1 MLYFNYLSSI
11 LYEILKILIKD
22 KIILKSES
30 KKMNFSIENS
40 SNPMHG
46 DVSTNFALVFS
57 SQSKLTAMNLAE
69 KVKFYLVE
77 KKYFV
82 KVEVAKPGFLNFFLS
97 KEFWHNQLKL
107 ILSDSYTKVLPKK
120 KKINVE
126 FVSANPTGLMHIGH
140 ARGAVL
146 GDTIVSLLKEC
157 GHEVTKEYYINDAGN
172 QIDLL
177 IQTIFFHINNLKLSQ
192 PIPIKENLYP
202 GEYLI
207 DISKQIEEKLLNS
220 NINSSTTKYNFVRKL
235 SLNLIL
241 KDIKID
247 LKRLGVKHDVFVSE
261 RKISTKKKVSETI
274 KNLKVNDLV
283 YYGIQEKPKSINSRN
298 WISKKQLI
306 FKSTNFKDDLDRTLI
321 KADGQLTYFMSDII
335 YHEKKIKAKYD
346 ELINVWGIDHSGYVS
361 RLTNAINSLFKKD
374 VKFKV
379 KLTAL
384 VNLIKNKKILKMSK
398 RKGIYITLREVINE
412 VGKDALRFM
421 MISKSSD
428 KVIDFDFDL
437 IKEKTKENPVFYVQY
452 AFARCCSI
460 KKIARKKGFLKKNIL
475 VDYSLLTLDEE
486 INLIK
491 FLAYYEKNL
500 LIAAQ
505 SLEPQKLTNYLYE
518 LSKLFHSYWALGNVD
533 RNKRVIIE
541 ENLNLSLSRLFLI
554 DAIKK
559 ILKKGL
565 AILDIKAPVSM

>member
-1 MLYFNYLSSI
+1 MLYFNYLSSV

-460 KKIARKKGFLKKNIL
+460 QKIARKKGFLKKNIL
-475 VDYSLLTLDEE
+475 VDYSLLTQDEE

>member
-1 MLYFNYLSSI
+1 MLYFNYLSSV

-361 RLTNAINSLFKKD
+361 RCYQFI
-374 VKFKV
+374 V
-379 KLTAL
+379 
-384 VNLIKNKKILKMSK
+384 
-398 RKGIYITLREVINE
+398 
-412 VGKDALRFM
+412 
-421 MISKSSD
+421 
-428 KVIDFDFDL
+428 
-437 IKEKTKENPVFYVQY
+437 
-452 AFARCCSI
+452 
-460 KKIARKKGFLKKNIL
+460 
-475 VDYSLLTLDEE
+475 
-486 INLIK
+486 
-491 FLAYYEKNL
+491 
-500 LIAAQ
+500 
-505 SLEPQKLTNYLYE
+505 
-518 LSKLFHSYWALGNVD
+518 
-533 RNKRVIIE
+533 
-541 ENLNLSLSRLFLI
+541 
-554 DAIKK
+554 
-559 ILKKGL
+559 
-565 AILDIKAPVSM
+565 